1 MNVSK
6 FDIPRSKEAGG
17 VAFVVGVHW
26 LVFKRVQIEGF
37 MDDVLVFRRVL

>member
-17 VAFVVGVHW
+17 VAFAVGVHW
-26 LVFKRVQIEGF
+26 LVFKRVQVEGF
-37 MDDVLVFRRVL
+37 MDDVSVSSRVL